1 MLFLLFIIL
10 ESGKVSKTEGEN
22 MNAGERIR
30 AVRMIEKMEKN
41 AGYCE
46 KLGIKNVSVYHGCG
60 KGKNRKTIL

>member
-1 MLFLLFIIL
+1 
-10 ESGKVSKTEGEN
+10 

-41 AGYCE
+41 AGYSE

-60 KGKNRKTIL
+60 KEKNRKTIL

>member
-1 MLFLLFIIL
+1 
-10 ESGKVSKTEGEN
+10 

-41 AGYCE
+41 VGYCE
-46 KLGIKNVSVYHGCG
+46 KLGIRNVSVYHGCG